1 WYGKDVGIPMLVA
14 LATAGV
20 FKCIASG
27 EFSSQ
32 WMSVLILSLISTVTL
47 GVTVIMTPT
56 TRNFVFN
63 QLMKLKL
70 TYGS

>member
-1 WYGKDVGIPMLVA
+1 MLVA

-20 FKCIASG
+20 CKFVAGG
-27 EFSSQ
+27 ESLSQ
-32 WMSVLILSLISTVTL
+32 LMSVLILILISAVTL
-47 GVTVIMTPT
+47 GVTAIMTPT

-70 TYGS
+70 TYGN